1 MAIITGTKE
10 NFNEVINGELP
21 VLVDFWATW
30 CGPCRMVSPFI
41 EQLADEYEGKVAFM
55 KVNVDE
61 QPELCEKYRVSSIP
75 NLVLF
80 KDGDVL
86 DQSAGARPKA
96 LIAQFIEQALKT
108 AQCVGNRESSSS
120 QSSQPHCFC

>member
-1 MAIITGTKE
+1 MVNIITGTQE
-10 NFNEVINGELP
+10 NFDSVINGELP

-30 CGPCRMVSPFI
+30 CGPCRMVSPI
-41 EQLADEYEGKVAFM
+41 VDQLADEYEGRVTFM

-61 QPELCEKYRVSSIP
+61 EPELCEKYRVSSIP

-96 LIAQFIEQALKT
+96 LIAQFIEQAL
-108 AQCVGNRESSSS
+108 
-120 QSSQPHCFC
+120 

>member
-1 MAIITGTKE
+1 MASIITGTSE

-30 CGPCRMVSPFI
+30 CGPCRMVAPFI
-41 EQLADEYEGKVAFM
+41 EQLADEYEGRVTFM

-61 QPELCEKYRVSSIP
+61 EPELCEKYRISSIP

-80 KDGDVL
+80 KDGDIV
-86 DQSAGARPKA
+86 DQSAGARPKP
-96 LIAQFIEQALKT
+96 LIAQFIEQAL
-108 AQCVGNRESSSS
+108 
-120 QSSQPHCFC
+120 

>member
-1 MAIITGTKE
+1 MALIHVTNADFEEK
-10 NFNEVINGELP
+10 VVKSPLP

-30 CGPCRMVSPFI
+30 CGPCRMIAPFI

-61 QPELCEKYRVSSIP
+61 EPELCEKYRVSSIP

-96 LIAQFIEQALKT
+96 LIAQFIEQAL
-108 AQCVGNRESSSS
+108 
-120 QSSQPHCFC
+120 

>member
-1 MAIITGTKE
+1 MAAI
-10 NFNEVINGELP
+10 EVNSKTFEQEVLKADKP
-21 VLVDFWATW
+21 VIVDFWATW
-30 CGPCRMVSPFI
+30 CGPCRMIAPFV

-61 QPELCEKYRVSSIP
+61 EPELCEKYRISSIP

-96 LIAQFIEQALKT
+96 LIAQFIEQAL
-108 AQCVGNRESSSS
+108 
-120 QSSQPHCFC
+120 

>member
-1 MAIITGTKE
+1 MANIITGTSE

-41 EQLADEYEGKVAFM
+41 EQLAEEYEGKVAFM
-55 KVNVDE
+55 KVNVDKE
-61 QPELCEKYRVSSIP
+61 PALCEKYRVSSIP

-80 KDGDVL
+80 KDGDVV

-96 LIAQFIEQALKT
+96 QLAAFIEQVL
-108 AQCVGNRESSSS
+108 
-120 QSSQPHCFC
+120 

>member
-1 MAIITGTKE
+1 MANIITGTNE

-30 CGPCRMVSPFI
+30 CGPCRMIAPFI

-80 KDGDVL
+80 KDGDVVE
-86 DQSAGARPKA
+86 QSAGARPKA
-96 LIAQFIEQALKT
+96 LIAAMIDQVL
-108 AQCVGNRESSSS
+108 
-120 QSSQPHCFC
+120 

>member
-1 MAIITGTKE
+1 MANIITGTNE

-21 VLVDFWATW
+21 VLVDFWASW
-30 CGPCRMVSPFI
+30 CGPCRMIAPFI

-75 NLVLF
+75 NLILF
-80 KDGDVL
+80 KDGDVVE
-86 DQSAGARPKA
+86 QSAGARPKA
-96 LIAQFIEQALKT
+96 LIAAMIDQVL
-108 AQCVGNRESSSS
+108 
-120 QSSQPHCFC
+120 

>member
-1 MAIITGTKE
+1 MANIITGTSE
-10 NFNEVINGELP
+10 NFNEVINGDLP

-30 CGPCRMVSPFI
+30 CGPCRMIAPFV

-61 QPELCEKYRVSSIP
+61 EPALCEKYRVSSIP
-75 NLVLF
+75 NLALF
-80 KDGDVL
+80 KDGDVV

-96 LIAQFIEQALKT
+96 QLAAFIEQVL
-108 AQCVGNRESSSS
+108 
-120 QSSQPHCFC
+120 

>member
-1 MAIITGTKE
+1 MANIITGTKE

-21 VLVDFWATW
+21 VLVDFWASW
-30 CGPCRMVSPFI
+30 CGPCRMIAPFV

-80 KDGDVL
+80 KDGDVVE
-86 DQSAGARPKA
+86 QSAGARPKA
-96 LIAQFIEQALKT
+96 LIAAMIDQVL
-108 AQCVGNRESSSS
+108 
-120 QSSQPHCFC
+120 

>member
-1 MAIITGTKE
+1 MANIITGTNE

-21 VLVDFWATW
+21 VLVDFWASW
-30 CGPCRMVSPFI
+30 CGPCRMIAPFV

-75 NLVLF
+75 NLILF
-80 KDGDVL
+80 KDGDVVE
-86 DQSAGARPKA
+86 QSAGARPKA
-96 LIAQFIEQALKT
+96 LIAAMIDQVL
-108 AQCVGNRESSSS
+108 
-120 QSSQPHCFC
+120 